1 MKSKKNSI
9 VLWLLKWTVILCV
22 LGWGFFTLFPGARQ
36 ETWKE
41 LKEKI
46 GWSTA
51 DSVKVDTTKVDTI
64 PHKLPEKEVKKE
76 IIPLEVQGNL
86 TYINVYL
93 EGLPMKFVLDT
104 GCSGVHIT
112 TVEYWFLVR
121 QGLIKEVT
129 GKATTINAD
138 GDEHEVATVKVS
150 IRVGTKEI
158 KDVECTV
165 GDLSADGK
173 NEILLGQSVL
183 KELGQVTIDYN
194 KQQLILQ

>member
-1 MKSKKNSI
+1 MEENKM
-9 VLWLLKWTVILCV
+9 
-22 LGWGFFTLFPGARQ
+22 Q
-36 ETWKE
+36 E
-41 LKEKI
+41 LKEKV
-46 GWSTA
+46 GWST

-64 PHKLPEKEVKKE
+64 PRRLSEEVKKE

-129 GKATTINAD
+129 GKAITTNAD

-150 IRVGTKEI
+150 IKVGTKEI

-165 GDLSADGK
+165 GDLSVDGK

>member
-22 LGWGFFTLFPGARQ
+22 LGWGFFTLFPGAKQ

-41 LKEKI
+41 LKEKV
-46 GWSTA
+46 GWST

-64 PHKLPEKEVKKE
+64 PRRLPEEVKKE

-112 TVEYWFLVR
+112 IVEYWFLVR

-129 GKATTINAD
+129 GKAITTNAD
-138 GDEHEVATVKVS
+138 GDEHEVATEKY
-150 IRVGTKEI
+150 
-158 KDVECTV
+158 
-165 GDLSADGK
+165 
-173 NEILLGQSVL
+173 QSR
-183 KELGQVTIDYN
+183 
-194 KQQLILQ
+194 